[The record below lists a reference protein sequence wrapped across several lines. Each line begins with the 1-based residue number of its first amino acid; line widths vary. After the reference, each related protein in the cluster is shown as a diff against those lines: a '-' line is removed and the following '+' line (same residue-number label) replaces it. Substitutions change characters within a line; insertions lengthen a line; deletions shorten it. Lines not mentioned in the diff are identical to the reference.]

1 MVNLEKVT
9 FIGVQET
16 TLATLYGKAMES
28 QRPDSI
34 LGDRDAYDALRR
46 IDHDFSKFRM
56 RPRHAKALAI
66 RAKAYDGWVRR
77 FLESCPECAVL
88 HLGCGLDTR
97 VYRVNPPATVRWYDI
112 DLPDVVELRRRL
124 FPERQGLHTI
134 AASVTDPHLL
144 HEIRGDA
151 SVLVVAEGLI
161 PYLRTAD
168 GVAMLRRITEHFP
181 RGEMVFDAL
190 SRLGVWLTQRSAA
203 VKASG
208 AQLDWSIDDPHELE
222 TLVPGLVFDSDWWHP
237 NMPETERH
245 YSWLAREL
253 LRILF
258 HITPVRRLGRGLHY
272 HFGA

>member
-1 MVNLEKVT
+1 MVNFEKVT
-9 FIGVQET
+9 SIGVQET

-34 LGDRDAYDALRR
+34 LGDRPAYDALRR
-46 IDHDFSKFRM
+46 IDHDFGKFRM

-66 RAKAYDGWVRR
+66 RAKAYGGWVRR

-97 VYRVNPPATVRWYDI
+97 VYRVNPPATVRW
-112 DLPDVVELRRRL
+112 
-124 FPERQGLHTI
+124 
-134 AASVTDPHLL
+134 
-144 HEIRGDA
+144 EIPGDA

-168 GVAMLRRITEHFP
+168 G
-181 RGEMVFDAL
+181 
-190 SRLGVWLTQRSAA
+190 LTQRSAA

-208 AQLDWSIDDPHELE
+208 AQLDWSIDDPHEFE